1 MAFGCVYLG
10 VFQWW
15 LYVTKFKQWFP
26 NMAVFCNQSF
36 KQKLANTAGMFD
48 LGKQVAFDNFIHYT
62 FIYFPV
68 FYVFKEA
75 IQGPGGLNGLTD
87 RAPTEIV
94 STAFSKYFGNFW
106 DDNMAIWSLWI
117 PMDAIIYAVPIW
129 MRLPLNH
136 GVSFLWTVIL
146 SFMRGD
152 KVEEVVGS
160 VEKKTAET
168 P

>member
-1 MAFGCVYLG
+1 M
-10 VFQWW
+10 
-15 LYVTKFKQWFP
+15 TKFKQWFP

-87 RAPTEIV
+87 RAPTVYIYVCIQATFKFEI
-94 STAFSKYFGNFW
+94 TCE
-106 DDNMAIWSLWI
+106 
-117 PMDAIIYAVPIW
+117 
-129 MRLPLNH
+129 LN
-136 GVSFLWTVIL
+136 I
-146 SFMRGD
+146 
-152 KVEEVVGS
+152 
-160 VEKKTAET
+160 
-168 P
+168 